1 MPDVIEPFLE
11 MLSAERGAALN
22 TLASYRRDL
31 EDVRAHLPGPLE
43 TADAAAISAYL
54 QGLGARGLA
63 ASTAARRLSALRQ
76 FYRFLLAEGIR
87 PDDPT
92 AQLDHP
98 RQARRLPSVLSPEE
112 VRRLI
117 DAIASADRP
126 HGLRLLAMME
136 LLYATGLRVSELLR
150 LPVDAVREE
159 QPVILVRGKGGK
171 ERLVP
176 LSEPAIAAV
185 AAYRDVRSH
194 FLTPGGEAWL
204 FPSRS
209 SAGHLTR
216 QRLQQLL
223 KDLAERAGVDPR
235 KVSAHKLRHAFASH
249 LLEGGADLRVLQK
262 MLGHADIAT
271 TQIYT
276 HVRAERLKQ
285 TVEAHHPLASG
296 RGGSTGASS

>member
-1 MPDVIEPFLE
+1 MPDLIESFLE

-31 EDVRAHLPGPLE
+31 EDFERFLDRPAEQAGGDE
-43 TADAAAISAYL
+43 ISAYL
-54 QGLGARGLA
+54 KVLNERGLA
-63 ASTAARRLSALRQ
+63 ASTVSRRLSALKQ
-76 FYRFLLAEGIR
+76 FYRFLLADGLR

-92 AQLDHP
+92 AIIEHP
-98 RQARRLPSVLSPEE
+98 RQARRLPQVLTPEE
-112 VRRLI
+112 VKLLI
-117 DAIASADRP
+117 EAIVKTDRP

-150 LPVDAVREE
+150 LPADAVRDD
-159 QPVILVRGKGGK
+159 QPMVLVRGKGGR

-185 AAYRDVRSH
+185 QAYRAVREI
-194 FLTPGGEAWL
+194 FLRPGGEAWL

-223 KDLAERAGVDPR
+223 KELAERAGVDPR

-285 TVEAHHPLASG
+285 AVEAHHPLANG
-296 RGGSTGASS
+296 PGGSSGAST